1 MFKINKICNWKN
13 IFLALALSVLI
24 APVYAD
30 NKGIITG
37 QVVDTTGMPISGVS
51 VSAKGAPAVT
61 TNPGGVYTL
70 TGVKQK
76 SRILVEFAKAGYAPT
91 QGTVS
96 LVRKEKNDRKD
107 REDRN
112 DDHDDHDDD
121 NHHKKM
127 SRVTFSKTM
136 VKSGATQKL
145 DTALGG
151 SLNEKGFKV
160 TFPANSLTATG
171 SVDVV
176 ISPLDV
182 STRDI
187 AAAPGDFSARTA
199 RGQRVTLES
208 FTMADF
214 TITQN
219 GQPVNLKRGSTA
231 DIEMLLPTNTPLI
244 SGLIK
249 PLWYFNTAN
258 GRWQEEGTGSVAP
271 STTTPGRLAIFASVQ
286 HFTFWNSD
294 QPLTSTAVQGR
305 VVDPY
310 GIPVAGASVVSYG
323 VDYAGSSGIATDAN
337 GNYCILVRIGS
348 TSSLTASKEF
358 GGIVAQS
365 SPLIITSGTAPT
377 TCTTG
382 GAQLIPNIVLA
393 SRTTCISGDVRDASN
408 APVAGVT
415 VYSTSGG
422 FTNSDING
430 AFQVAAMENSSVT
443 LFVVGYPTVTVTT
456 PAAGSPCAVVQIR
469 PSVTG
474 GGGTSCVSGLVFSC
488 SPTSPQAGI
497 VINVVDNGNN
507 VITSS
512 TPSNANGLY
521 CIDGLPSNTTMSF
534 RGKDSVFYGPVLMS
548 NTGPSGGSCAT
559 NNCNAGPAIDV
570 FCY

>member
-1 MFKINKICNWKN
+1 MFKFNKICDWKN

-24 APVYAD
+24 APVYAH

-37 QVVDTTGMPISGVS
+37 QVVDITGMPISDVS
-51 VSAKGAPAVT
+51 VSTKGAPAVT

-76 SRILVEFAKAGYAPT
+76 SRILVQFAKAGYAPT
-91 QGTVS
+91 QGTTS
-96 LVRKEKNDRKD
+96 LARKEKND
-107 REDRN
+107 
-112 DDHDDHDDD
+112 DDNHDHDDD
-121 NHHKKM
+121 NHHKKI
-127 SRVTFSKTM
+127 SQVTLSKTM

-145 DTALGG
+145 DSALGG

-160 TFPANSLTATG
+160 TFPANSLTTTG

-187 AAAPGDFSARTA
+187 AAAPGDFSAITA

-219 GQPVNLKRGSTA
+219 GQPVNLKRGATA
-231 DIEMLLPTNTPLI
+231 DIEMLLPANTPLI

-294 QPLTSTAVQGR
+294 QPLNSTAVQGR
-305 VVDPY
+305 VVDPD
-310 GIPVAGASVVSYG
+310 GMPVAGASVVSYG
-323 VDYAGSSGIATDAN
+323 VDYAGGSYSVATDAN
-337 GNYCILVRIGS
+337 GNYCIQVRSGS
-348 TSSLTASKEF
+348 TSSLTASKAF
-358 GGIVAQS
+358 GGIVAKS

-377 TCTTG
+377 TCATG

-422 FTNSDING
+422 FANTDING
-430 AFQVAAMENSSVT
+430 VFQLNALESSSVT
-443 LFVVGYPTVTVTT
+443 VFVVGYPPVTVTT
-456 PAAGSPCAVVQIR
+456 PAAGSPCAVVQMR
-469 PSVTG
+469 PSVT
-474 GGGTSCVSGLVFSC
+474 GGGTSCVSGLVYTC
-488 SPTSPQAGI
+488 SPAFPQAGI
-497 VINVVDNGNN
+497 VINASVVGSNL
-507 VITSS
+507 ITSF
-512 TPSNANGLY
+512 TFSNANGVY
-521 CIDGLPSNTTMSF
+521 CIDSLPANTTMSF
-534 RGKDSVFYGPVLMS
+534 SANGAFPAFVLGD
-548 NTGPSGGSCAT
+548 TGAGGGSCLA
-559 NNCNAGPAIDV
+559 NNCNAGPAMDI